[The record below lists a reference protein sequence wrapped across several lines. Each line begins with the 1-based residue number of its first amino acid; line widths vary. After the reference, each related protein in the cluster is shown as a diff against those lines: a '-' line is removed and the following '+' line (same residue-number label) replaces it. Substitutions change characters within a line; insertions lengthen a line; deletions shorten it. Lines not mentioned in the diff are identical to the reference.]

1 MKAKK
6 ITPTKKTKK
15 DDSEEKFI
23 CCTCGHSYS
32 VQKSNFRPS
41 KSPRFAGNNG
51 FLPICKGCLE
61 KELKQYDN
69 DYDSEYKAMRRI
81 CQAWDIYYNRDLH
94 KVAKKGKGIDFL
106 LGAYFSNLNFDQW
119 GGGRK
124 TYDDTLAEEG
134 DIGIDGAISS
144 VGDIEDAKKSGELKV
159 SSKAVRIWGFG
170 FSPEDYEY
178 LENNFSDWKAKVIV
192 DGKARE
198 TLVRELCIIKLQQ
211 NKAIQEANID
221 LYEKL
226 SRLYQKTLTSASLEP
241 LQEDTNEKA
250 GEKPMGV
257 MIQMFESERPAPD
270 PDPEWED
277 VDGIVRFITVYFL
290 GHLSKMLK
298 LKNKYAMM
306 YDEEM
311 NRYKVEI
318 PELENADEDD
328 IFEYIINGGDNNE
341 SSE

>member
-1 MKAKK
+1 MVKAKK

-124 TYDDTLAEEG
+124 TYDDTIAEE
-134 DIGIDGAISS
+134 DGSAISDA
-144 VGDIEDAKKSGELKV
+144 GDAESGKINNEITVTMKTI
-159 SSKAVRIWGFG
+159 KFFGYG
-170 FSPEDYEY
+170 FSNSEYKQLSDQYEDWIKEYECK
-178 LENNFSDWKAKVIV
+178 DKAQK
-192 DGKARE
+192 
-198 TLVRELCIIKLQQ
+198 ELLKNMCIIQIQIQRALQKGDKLEQLMASF
-211 NKAIQEANID
+211 N
-221 LYEKL
+221 
-226 SRLYQKTLTSASLEP
+226 TLLGSA
-241 LQEDTNEKA
+241 
-250 GEKPMGV
+250 
-257 MIQMFESERPAPD
+257 
-270 PDPEWED
+270 
-277 VDGIVRFITVYFL
+277 
-290 GHLSKMLK
+290 K
-298 LKNKYAMM
+298 LKPSDSTNDSNDPNAVFGVWLSSIERHTPAEYYADKKKYFDFDGLKDYIDRFM
-306 YDEEM
+306 YRPLKNLLTGSKDMDSEC
-311 NRYKVEI
+311 N
-318 PELENADEDD
+318 LSADED
-328 IFEYIINGGDNNE
+328 GDE
-341 SSE
+341 